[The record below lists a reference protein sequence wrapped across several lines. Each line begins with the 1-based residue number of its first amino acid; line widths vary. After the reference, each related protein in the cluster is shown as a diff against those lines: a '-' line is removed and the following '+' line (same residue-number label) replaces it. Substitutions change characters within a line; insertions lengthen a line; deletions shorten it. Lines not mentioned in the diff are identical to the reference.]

1 MLLIIKK
8 CKSHANEINNLPNKN
23 KIVISYDFR
32 SQLHIKLSDI
42 KLSALHAHYPKYH
55 KLFNNH
61 NYDIHLE

>member
-23 KIVISYDFR
+23 KIVISYDFH
-32 SQLHIKLSDI
+32 SQLHIKLG
-42 KLSALHAHYPKYH
+42 ALHVLYPKYH